1 MKKEF
6 LKILRCPKTGE
17 SLNIEDYIL
26 NDDDIVEGMLITA
39 DKNNK
44 YPISN
49 SIPRFVPKS
58 NYADNF
64 GMQWNKFSQ
73 TQLDYYSGLSV
84 SKNRF
89 FSATEWKPET
99 MKGKWV
105 LDIGCGAGRF
115 AEIALST
122 GANVV
127 ALDYSSAV
135 DACYENLKDHPNLY
149 IVQGDIYELPFQ
161 KNSFDYVYS
170 LGVLQHTP
178 DVERAFFCLPQMLN
192 NSGKICVDF
201 YEKSWKSTLLPK
213 YWLRPITKR
222 IPKDKLF
229 KSLEVI
235 VPILLPISIF
245 ISKIPLIGK
254 VLKRAIPVANLA
266 DEIPLNMQQLKEWA
280 LLDTFDWLSPEYDN
294 PQNGKTVYEWL
305 SRAHFKNI
313 KVLKAGHLVGRG
325 NF

>member
-17 SLNIEDYIL
+17 SLNIEDY
-26 NDDDIVEGMLITA
+26 NVKDDDIKEGMLFTA
-39 DKNNK
+39 DKKNK

-49 SIPRFVPKS
+49 FIPRFVPKS

-73 TQLDYYSGLSV
+73 TQLDSYSNLPV

-89 FSATEWKPET
+89 FSATEWKPEK
-99 MKGKWV
+99 MKGKWI

-127 ALDYSSAV
+127 ALDYSSSV
-135 DACYENLKDHPNLY
+135 DACYENLKDHPNLL
-149 IVQGDIYELPFQ
+149 IVQGDIYALPFQ

-192 NSGKICVDF
+192 NSGEFCVDF

-213 YWLRPITKR
+213 YWLRPFTKR
-222 IPKDKLF
+222 IPKY
-229 KSLEVI
+229 I
-235 VPILLPISIF
+235 
-245 ISKIPLIGK
+245 
-254 VLKRAIPVANLA
+254 
-266 DEIPLNMQQLKEWA
+266 
-280 LLDTFDWLSPEYDN
+280 Y
-294 PQNGKTVYEWL
+294 
-305 SRAHFKNI
+305 
-313 KVLKAGHLVGRG
+313 
-325 NF
+325 